1 MSELVESNGLFYLNA
16 ETFNDTSSPIDAVI
30 NISDRDDILKFQD
43 KWCCHITRFAV
54 DTQESLYYVKPDDDT
69 WVTLTCIQYTLL
81 PAANQSDSTR
91 HFVDQRTLRMTKGAS
106 TLADFLYQLNENV
119 PVIKNLAYR
128 DQTAV
133 VGARAAWKCGVW
145 TVTPSGGFKFKA
157 TLVDDAGKVRD
168 LNGHASNVEEYM
180 VNLKMSDKMRSIL
193 GFSKAHCRVQGEQSH
208 FRRWKE
214 MLANFMEQ
222 LPAYRKNIRNWRWE
236 GDRRHWRLNNWFN
249 EMWYIINNVILK
261 GVPLNRTGHIDAT
274 GHTQTRGDFARGANY
289 VTHNVPCFDT
299 NMNI

>member
-54 DTQESLYYVKPDDDT
+54 DTQESLYYVKPDNDT

-81 PAANQSDSTR
+81 NQHHQSDSTR

-119 PVIKNLAYR
+119 PIIKSPIYRDPTAVAGGREAYR
-128 DQTAV
+128 
-133 VGARAAWKCGVW
+133 CGLW

-157 TLVDDAGKVRD
+157 TITDEKGITQDACRRIHG
-168 LNGHASNVEEYM
+168 EYQD
-180 VNLKMSDKMRSIL
+180 V
-193 GFSKAHCRVQGEQSH
+193 
-208 FRRWKE
+208 
-214 MLANFMEQ
+214 
-222 LPAYRKNIRNWRWE
+222 RKNAQYIRI
-236 GDRRHWRLNNWFN
+236 F
-249 EMWYIINNVILK
+249 
-261 GVPLNRTGHIDAT
+261 
-274 GHTQTRGDFARGANY
+274 
-289 VTHNVPCFDT
+289 
-299 NMNI
+299 